1 MTFLFRINPVYKPL
15 FFSQSRFVLCYGG
28 AGSGK
33 SYFTAQKII
42 YRILVE
48 QNHTILVVRKT
59 KSSMKDSVFAVLR
72 EVISSIGASQLF
84 QFQATSMSLH
94 CLYNGNTIISSGC
107 DDVEKL
113 KSIAG
118 ITSIWIEEATEISE
132 SDFDQ
137 INLRMRSL
145 KGVYEQIIL
154 TFNPVDERHWI
165 KKRFFSNKSTVVF
178 DSLKTTFRDN
188 ANFLTPHYIDTI
200 ESMAEVNKR
209 YYEIYANGEWGV
221 ASTEYLF
228 QWNCYQET
236 SSIPEDIISVLYC
249 DPNLALKSK
258 GDKTAITV
266 IGFSFT
272 TQWYYILA
280 TSLQSYSDPAQL
292 VDTIVEI
299 RAKCPSIKAIGFD
312 GNVTQESTWFH
323 LLRSVSRQKRVVL
336 PTIDFCKY
344 STDTFAKNAQL
355 AWARRQIFFPEGFSI
370 QVEHQEYLEQLR
382 TFRTKKDGKP
392 DDAPDSFICGFEFLH
407 SRRFVRSK
415 N

>member
-42 YRILVE
+42 YRMLVE

-59 KSSMKDSVFAVLR
+59 KRSMKDSVFAVLQ
-72 EVISSIGASQLF
+72 EVIRSIGASQLF

-94 CLYNGNTIISSGC
+94 CLHNGNTIISSGC

-200 ESMAEVNKR
+200 VSMAEVNKR

-266 IGFSFT
+266 IGFSFS

-323 LLRSVSRQKRVVL
+323 LLRSVSRQKKVVL

-355 AWARRQIFFPEGFSI
+355 AWARRQIFFPEGFSF
-370 QVEHQEYLEQLR
+370 QAEHQEYLEQLR

>member
-1 MTFLFRINPVYKPL
+1 MTFLFQINPVYKPL
-15 FFSQSRFVLCYGG
+15 FYSRCRYVLCYGG

-42 YRILVE
+42 YRLLKE
-48 QNHTILVVRKT
+48 KNHTILVVRKT
-59 KSSMKDSVFAVLR
+59 KLSIKNSVFAVLR
-72 EVISSIGASQLF
+72 EVIHSIGASHLF
-84 QFQATSMSLH
+84 QFQSTTLSLQ
-94 CLYNGNTIISSGC
+94 CLANGNTLISSGC

-137 INLRMRSL
+137 IDLRMRSL
-145 KGVYEQIIL
+145 KGEYEQIIL

-165 KKRFFSNKSTVVF
+165 KKRFFSKNSTIAF
-178 DSLKTTFRDN
+178 DYLKTTFRDN
-188 ANFLTPHYIDTI
+188 ANFLPPQYINTI

-209 YYEIYANGEWGV
+209 YYDIYANGEWGV

-228 QWNCYQET
+228 QWSYYQET
-236 SSIPEDIISVLYC
+236 SMIPDDVISVLYC

-258 GDKTAITV
+258 GDKTAMTV
-266 IGFSFT
+266 IGFSFS
-272 TQWYYILA
+272 TQLYYILA

-344 STDTFAKNAQL
+344 STDTLAKNAQL
-355 AWARRQIFFPEGFSI
+355 AWARKQIFFPVGFSS
-370 QVEHQEYLEQLR
+370 QPEHQEYLEQLR

>member
-1 MTFLFRINPVYKPL
+1 MTFRFRINPVYKSL
-15 FFSQSRFVLCYGG
+15 FFSQSRYVLCYGG

-42 YRILVE
+42 YRMLVE

-59 KSSMKDSVFAVLR
+59 KRSMKDSVFAVLR
-72 EVISSIGASQLF
+72 EVIRSIGASELF
-84 QFQATSMSLH
+84 QFQSTTLSLQ
-94 CLYNGNTIISSGC
+94 CLLNGNTLISSGC

-137 INLRMRSL
+137 IDLRMRSM
-145 KGVYEQIIL
+145 KGLFEQIIL
-154 TFNPVDERHWI
+154 TFNPVDEGHWI
-165 KKRFFSNKSTVVF
+165 KKRFFSKKSSVHF

-188 ANFLTPHYIDTI
+188 ANYLPQQYIDTLQ
-200 ESMAEVNKR
+200 SMANVNKR
-209 YYEIYANGEWGV
+209 YYDIYANGEWGV
-221 ASTEYLF
+221 ANSEYLF
-228 QWNCYQET
+228 QWNCYQEID
-236 SSIPEDIISVLYC
+236 SMPEDVISVLYC

-258 GDKTAITV
+258 GDKTAMTV
-266 IGFSFT
+266 IGFSLS
-272 TQWYYILA
+272 TQLYYILA

-344 STDTFAKNAQL
+344 STDTLAKNAQL
-355 AWARRQIFFPEGFSI
+355 AWARKQIFFPQGFSS
-370 QVEHQEYLEQLR
+370 QPEHQEYLEQLR

>member
-1 MTFLFRINPVYKPL
+1 MSFNFRINAVYKPL
-15 FFSQSRFVLCYGG
+15 FFSQSRYVLCYGG

-33 SYFTAQKII
+33 SYFAAQKIVF
-42 YRILVE
+42 RMLTE
-48 QNHTILVVRKT
+48 SNHTILIVRNT
-59 KSSMKDSVFAVLR
+59 KRSMKDSVFAVIR
-72 EVISSIGASQLF
+72 EVLKTIGASQYF
-84 QFQATSMSLH
+84 QFHSTTVSMVCTL
-94 CLYNGNTIISSGC
+94 NGNSIISTGC

-118 ITSIWIEEATEISE
+118 ITSIWIEEATEIQE

-137 INLRMRSL
+137 IDLRMRSMN
-145 KGVYEQIIL
+145 GNYEQIML

-165 KKRFFSNKSTVVF
+165 KRRFFSPNSKHTF
-178 DSLKTTFRDN
+178 DSLKTTYRDN
-188 ANFLTPHYIDTI
+188 VQNLPTQYIDTLQ
-200 ESMAEVNKR
+200 SMASVNKR
-209 YYEIYANGEWGV
+209 FFDIYANGEWGI
-221 ASTEYLF
+221 ALAEYLF

-236 SSIPEDIISVLYC
+236 DVIPDDIISVLYC

-272 TQWYYILA
+272 TQQYYVLA
-280 TSLQSYSDPAQL
+280 TALQSFSDPAQL
-292 VDTIVEI
+292 VETIVQT

-336 PTIDFCKY
+336 PTVDFCKY
-344 STDTFAKNAQL
+344 STDTIAKNAQL
-355 AWARRQIFFPEGFSI
+355 AWARKQIFFPLHYSKQE
-370 QVEHQEYLEQLR
+370 ETQEYLEQLR

-407 SRRFVRSK
+407 SRRLVRSLS
-415 N
+415 